1 MKAGGDG
8 FVMKDKREMQIAAA
22 YGVVKPA
29 VIRKQ
34 VIWCWK
40 LIGWFEILIF
50 KQSKVE
56 MSRQK
61 LEEKKRKIM
70 SRDEDRYDQF
80 FVIK

>member
-34 VIWCWK
+34 VI
-40 LIGWFEILIF
+40 
-50 KQSKVE
+50 
-56 MSRQK
+56 
-61 LEEKKRKIM
+61 
-70 SRDEDRYDQF
+70 
-80 FVIK
+80 